1 MNETLDFRRQT
12 VMTENIPSCFWPLL
26 ASCSRNNRVP
36 VKPDTAGRSVLGLQY
51 IPIFVDLGQW

>member
-36 VKPDTAGRSVLGLQY
+36 VKPDTAGRSVFNRPTYRSL
-51 IPIFVDLGQW
+51 